1 MRPLRFATGLA
12 LILSANVTSMSLAQG
27 PGSGPPP
34 PPEVAVV
41 TVQPVTV
48 PVAYEFVGVTEA
60 SKLVEVRAR
69 IQGFLETR
77 DFSEGAYIEQGAKL
91 FTIDPRSFQAD
102 QQIAVARVEQAET
115 RLNLAG
121 QEVERL
127 RSVKVPGAIAE
138 TDLDQALAEQAD
150 AAASLRLAKA
160 QLAKAELELSYTTV
174 EAPLTGFIGKAEKE
188 IGSLVDASANS
199 LLTVM
204 RQVDPIYVS
213 FQVSERDYL
222 RYEREVRD
230 NEIVLADGIDA
241 PYLEV
246 TLLDGSVYP
255 EKGVIDF
262 ESAAID
268 VQTGTVEL
276 RATLPNADKQLKA
289 GQFVNVHIR
298 GYVRPDTLT
307 VPQRAVS
314 QSPQGSYVY
323 RVDDSNTAQFQIIKP
338 GPWAADD
345 WIVSNGLAAG
355 DRVVVEGLVKVQPGI
370 TVNPVPYTAQEN
382 AEAAE

>member
-1 MRPLRFATGLA
+1 MRPLRIDRGLA
-12 LILSANVTSMSLAQG
+12 LILSVGIASASLAQG
-27 PGSGPPP
+27 PGGGPPP

-41 TVQPVTV
+41 TVQPETV
-48 PVAYEFVGVTEA
+48 PVAYDFVGVTEA

-69 IQGFLETR
+69 IQGFLDTR
-77 DFSEGAYIEQGAKL
+77 DFDEGAYIEQGTKL

-230 NEIVLADGIDA
+230 NEIVLAEGIDA

-323 RVDDSNTAQFQIIKP
+323 RVDDSNTAQFQIIEP

-345 WIVSNGLAAG
+345 WIVSNGLTAG

-370 TVNPVPYTAQEN
+370 IVNPVPYTAQEN

>member
-1 MRPLRFATGLA
+1 M
-12 LILSANVTSMSLAQG
+12 
-27 PGSGPPP
+27 
-34 PPEVAVV
+34 
-41 TVQPVTV
+41 TVQPETV

-77 DFSEGAYIEQGAKL
+77 DFDEGAYIEQGAKL

-213 FQVSERDYL
+213 FQVSEREYL

-230 NEIVLADGIDA
+230 NEIVLAEGIDA

-268 VQTGTVEL
+268 KTGTVEL
-276 RATLPNADKQLKA
+276 RATLPNADKHLKA
-289 GQFVNVHIR
+289 GQFVKVHIR

-323 RVDDSNTAQFQIIKP
+323 RVDDSNTAQFQIIEP

-345 WIVSNGLAAG
+345 WIVFNGLTAG

>member
-1 MRPLRFATGLA
+1 
-12 LILSANVTSMSLAQG
+12 
-27 PGSGPPP
+27 
-34 PPEVAVV
+34 PE
-41 TVQPVTV
+41 TV

-77 DFSEGAYIEQGAKL
+77 DFSEGAYIEQGTKL

-230 NEIVLADGIDA
+230 NEIVLAEGIDA

-262 ESAAID
+262 ESAAIN

-289 GQFVNVHIR
+289 GQFVNVHLR

-323 RVDDSNTAQFQIIKP
+323 RVDDSNTAQFQIIEP

-345 WIVSNGLAAG
+345 WIVSSGLAAG

-370 TVNPVPYTAQEN
+370 TVNPVPYTAEKD